1 MAGERRAV
9 DAVPSPEAALLGS
22 EQREELLAALDRLPE
37 QDREVIACRFLL
49 ELSERETA
57 AALGCRR
64 GTVKS
69 RLSRAL
75 DRLREVLGVN
85 DER

>member
-1 MAGERRAV
+1 M
-9 DAVPSPEAALLGS
+9 
-22 EQREELLAALDRLPE
+22 
-37 QDREVIACRFLL
+37 
-49 ELSERETA
+49 A

-75 DRLREVLGVN
+75 SRLREAMAEAGALTGAPEPGLQGG
-85 DER
+85 DR